1 MKLRLTRPAASQL
14 DRALA
19 YLNRRNPQGARKVQQ
34 RLQAAM
40 DLLLHDPFA
49 GSMTAR
55 PGIRR
60 LMARPSPYAITYPVA
75 ANEIVILGIRHTPRR
90 PQP

>member
-1 MKLRLTRPAASQL
+1 V
-14 DRALA
+14 LA
-19 YLNRRNPQGARKVQQ
+19 YLDRRNPHGARKVQQ
-34 RLQAAM
+34 GLGAAM
-40 DLLLHDPFA
+40 DLLLHHPFA

-60 LMARPSPYAITYPVA
+60 LMVRPYPYAITYQVA
-75 ANEIVILGIRHTPRR
+75 ADEIVILGIRHSARR